1 MIWIYELDGSA
12 KLTRVATSTYGAEFT
27 GTSWYEINDFGY
39 MTTVQ
44 QVPPPPS
51 SPLTATC
58 GPSQSP
64 EPFIGRNI
72 DVIYLFPCAHA
83 SLCAPV
89 RVTHIASQDLPFPC
103 CTVPPPE

>member
-44 QVPPPPS
+44 QVN
-51 SPLTATC
+51 PLC
-58 GPSQSP
+58 
-64 EPFIGRNI
+64 
-72 DVIYLFPCAHA
+72 
-83 SLCAPV
+83 
-89 RVTHIASQDLPFPC
+89 
-103 CTVPPPE
+103 